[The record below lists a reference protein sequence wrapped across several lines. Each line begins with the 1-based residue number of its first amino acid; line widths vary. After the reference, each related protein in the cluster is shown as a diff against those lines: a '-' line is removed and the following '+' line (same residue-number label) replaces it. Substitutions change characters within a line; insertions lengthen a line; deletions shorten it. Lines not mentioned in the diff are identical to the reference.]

1 MIDTVLEKSENE
13 TVIEYISRMVEL
25 KDSLGLT
32 WNEVADIIN
41 AKCGVNYSESFYRKG
56 NWQSRFAPKV
66 TSDNVDFLVIHDEV
80 NTAEPVES
88 ENVTTLSP
96 EEAKLRNL
104 LQKVR
109 KEKVKLSDERIQNNA
124 YIRRLSREETI
135 KDIAHDFAVQM
146 EKKPLLTPTNELQV
160 TDTGNKE
167 AILVLSDWHY
177 GIECNSYWNTYN
189 TDIARQRISKLLDEV
204 KDKCKQNDIYKIKVV
219 NLSDLICGRIH
230 LALRLESRIDV
241 ITQIMEVSEILAE
254 FLTSLSEVVWDI
266 EYYDCDDNH
275 SRIEPNKNDSINLE
289 TLTRITHWYLAER
302 LSKNP
307 RITVRDNIYGDD
319 IIAFY
324 CMGYRVLAV
333 HGDKDKPR
341 SVVDRLSMMTKERPD
356 LVLVAHYHHFSA
368 DELNE
373 VVVIGNGSLMGTD
386 TYAKDKRLTSVPSQ
400 NLIIV
405 SDKSVV
411 DTLYR
416 IVL

>member
-1 MIDTVLEKSENE
+1 MIDEMLSPKEDEA
-13 TVIEYISRMVEL
+13 VIDYIARMVDL
-25 KDSLGLT
+25 KDELGIT
-32 WNEVADIIN
+32 WTKLAEIIN
-41 AKCGVNYSESFYRKG
+41 DACGVNYSESFYRKG

-66 TSDNVDFLVIHDEV
+66 TSGNVDFLVINDEV

-88 ENVTTLSP
+88 ENATTLSP

-146 EKKPLLTPTNELQV
+146 EKKPLLTHCSDIPVGSE
-160 TDTGNKE
+160 DKE
-167 AILVLSDWHY
+167 AILTISDWHY
-177 GIECNSYWNTYN
+177 GIECNSYWNIYN
-189 TDIARQRISKLLDEV
+189 PTIARQRIAKLLEEV
-204 KDKCKQNDIYKIKVV
+204 KDKCKQNGVRKINVV

-266 EYYDCDDNH
+266 EYYDCEDNH

-302 LSKNP
+302 LSDNP
-307 RITVRDNIYGDD
+307 RITVHDNTYGDD
-319 IIAFY
+319 IIAFD
-324 CMGYRVLAV
+324 CMGYRVLGV
-333 HGDKDKPR
+333 HGDKDKPK

-386 TYAKDKRLTSVPSQ
+386 TYAKDKRLTATPSQ
-400 NLIIV
+400 NLIIA
-405 SDKSVV
+405 SDKSVI

-416 IVL
+416 LVL